1 MNTEKIMELF
11 HGSMT
16 VVNIGPKLF
25 ATALQEQ
32 NCPTVQVDWQ
42 PVAGGD
48 ESNPRITWG
57 KYEETTSGRVVMP
70 VSILAHHALVD
81 GVQLAGFYENL
92 GRELQMYRG
101 YL

>member
-11 HGSMT
+11 HGSLT
-16 VVNIGPKLF
+16 VANIGPKLF

-48 ESNPRITWG
+48 EQMR
-57 KYEETTSGRVVMP
+57 K
-70 VSILAHHALVD
+70 ILAL
-81 GVQLAGFYENL
+81 L
-92 GRELQMYRG
+92 GGLD
-101 YL
+101 

>member
-25 ATALQEQ
+25 ATALLEQ

-42 PVAGGD
+42 PVAAGD
-48 ESNPRITWG
+48 EQMR
-57 KYEETTSGRVVMP
+57 K
-70 VSILAHHALVD
+70 ILAL
-81 GVQLAGFYENL
+81 
-92 GRELQMYRG
+92 RG
-101 YL
+101 GLD